1 MKFHTDLVQSF
12 PIKIE
17 ERIIILFIIHLQMY
31 KMSYT
36 LSTVFNFK
44 QNRFII
50 VIFIHFAI

>member
-17 ERIIILFIIHLQMY
+17 ERIIILFIIDLQMY
-31 KMSYT
+31 KMSYN

-44 QNRFII
+44 QNCFII